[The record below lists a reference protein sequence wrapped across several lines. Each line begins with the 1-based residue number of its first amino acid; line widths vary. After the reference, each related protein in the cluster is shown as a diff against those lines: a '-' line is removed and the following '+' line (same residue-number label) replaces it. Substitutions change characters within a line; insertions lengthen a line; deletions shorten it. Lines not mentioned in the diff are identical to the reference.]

1 MNFRLPGRS
10 FLVIGLVLAL
20 SACATTAPPPE
31 ERHPHDPW
39 EPFNR
44 NIHDFNMAADRA
56 VLRPLAKGYDK
67 ITPAPAQRGIRNF
80 FTNLRSPVTMLNLL
94 LQGRPVDAGTQLK
107 RFFVNTV
114 YGIGGLFD
122 IASAGGIETYDE
134 DFGQTMAVWGWNQSR
149 YLVLP
154 FLGPSTLRDGIGRVP
169 DAYANVAWRL
179 ALEESSYVLIG
190 LNVIQIRHSLLPLDD
205 DLESAFD
212 SYSFMRDGWLQRR
225 DHLIHEGESQLP
237 DYEQFL
243 DEDWED
249 WD

>member
-1 MNFRLPGRS
+1 MRYSRFPAIIIL
-10 FLVIGLVLAL
+10 LLAL

-31 ERHPHDPW
+31 ERSPHDPW

-44 NIHDFNMAADRA
+44 NVHAFNMAADRA

-67 ITPAPAQRGIRNF
+67 VTPSPVQRGIRNF

-94 LQGRPVDAGTQLK
+94 LQGRPADAGTQFK

-122 IASAGGIETYDE
+122 IASAGGIDTHEE
-134 DFGQTMAVWGWNQSR
+134 DFGQTLAVWGWNESR

-169 DAYANVAWRL
+169 DAYTNVAWRL
-179 ALEESSYVLIG
+179 AVEESSYALIG
-190 LNVIQIRHSLLPLDD
+190 LNVIQIRHALLPLDD
-205 DLESAFD
+205 DIESAFD
-212 SYSFMRDGWLQRR
+212 SYSFIRDGWMQRR
-225 DHLIHEGESQLP
+225 EHLIHEGDSQLP

-249 WD
+249 WE